1 MLRLALEVI
10 AETKPSSGKAKESY
24 EALVR
29 LVEGEKEVAWA
40 EHQNSVILP
49 HITAPHLADDMKSN
63 ISPAFLQSSGILTFH
78 NISFDTTHDATVVG
92 NNNGDSFD
100 GENSRNIAAEML
112 SSSYPKQVDVNVI
125 GDLNV
130 ISATSSV
137 HSSANAIPCWAN
149 KTPVAMAIE
158 QKEGVTTPLSRT
170 VTKMPKSP
178 HPRALQTSLATT
190 HVITPLSHSN
200 VSPFVPSSVVKE
212 KQCVGMATSKYNTTP
227 KCGYKPSTTDHRNV
241 EKGTPGSKRPF
252 AYLPPIFAPTLMK
265 AKTESPDK
273 VQANDCQSQTT
284 ELDCGA
290 GKSEILG
297 FEDDFVPFNAHPTPD
312 QTEHNTTYHIDKESS
327 MSLNQTYTQALSELE
342 EERDI
347 SDGANSKAV
356 ARKVGQEIWQR
367 VNNTDNQ
374 SLLSTMQCDEEHV
387 KKIPGYLTMTKS
399 AAIKRQPPTRQP
411 LVRSNKEN
419 IPGGRKRTNTMKQS
433 HRTFVRPSARSA
445 SLKSRPVTFN
455 W

>member
-1 MLRLALEVI
+1 
-10 AETKPSSGKAKESY
+10 
-24 EALVR
+24 
-29 LVEGEKEVAWA
+29 
-40 EHQNSVILP
+40 
-49 HITAPHLADDMKSN
+49 
-63 ISPAFLQSSGILTFH
+63 
-78 NISFDTTHDATVVG
+78 
-92 NNNGDSFD
+92 
-100 GENSRNIAAEML
+100 
-112 SSSYPKQVDVNVI
+112 
-125 GDLNV
+125 
-130 ISATSSV
+130 
-137 HSSANAIPCWAN
+137 
-149 KTPVAMAIE
+149 
-158 QKEGVTTPLSRT
+158 
-170 VTKMPKSP
+170 
-178 HPRALQTSLATT
+178 
-190 HVITPLSHSN
+190 
-200 VSPFVPSSVVKE
+200 
-212 KQCVGMATSKYNTTP
+212 
-227 KCGYKPSTTDHRNV
+227 
-241 EKGTPGSKRPF
+241 
-252 AYLPPIFAPTLMK
+252 MK

-290 GKSEILG
+290 GKSEVLG

-433 HRTFVRPSARSA
+433 HRTFVRPLARSA